1 SGIKIMASFQDRAGR
16 FCRVFQRS
24 GQEDGV
30 ACKDGS
36 RWEVAALA
44 TSTATA
50 ATQTYRQASSALA
63 PSVAAAVDE
72 LQGAVA
78 LTPDQERQARTRQ
91 WRGRG
96 KPAN

>member
-1 SGIKIMASFQDRAGR
+1 
-16 FCRVFQRS
+16 VFQGGGR
-24 GQEDGV
+24 EDGV
-30 ACKDGS
+30 ACKDGK

-50 ATQTYRQASSALA
+50 STQDYRQASSAMA

-78 LTPDQERQARTRQ
+78 LTPDQERQARTQQ
-91 WRGRG
+91 WKGRD
-96 KPAN
+96 KTAAEPN

>member
-1 SGIKIMASFQDRAGR
+1 
-16 FCRVFQRS
+16 VFQGS
-24 GQEDGV
+24 GKQDGV